1 MLYACPQT
9 HRPITEPTLLW
20 KVLRVYNRGSVG
32 ISRPSLVILVNYP
45 LFFLLVTKSPKSC
58 VMGERQDGKKK
69 QRGKRC
75 VSRNALSWVLSPFFT
90 RHFLYDNSSDYKPTH
105 GQKKLLESHFPIK
118 RAPTNNRPKSPHLHF
133 ALPSPT
139 VFMELLCQVQKKQ
152 FILNIR
158 FPSLQHNK
166 LPSPSHPAN
175 L

>member
-1 MLYACPQT
+1 MPFIHLEC
-9 HRPITEPTLLW
+9 HITEPTLQW
-20 KVLRVYNRGSVG
+20 KFSGSIIEVQLALVG
-32 ISRPSLVILVNYP
+32 LVLVILVNYP
-45 LFFLLVTKSPKSC
+45 PFFLLVTKSPKSF
-58 VMGERQDGKKK
+58 VMGEGQDGKKKKK

-118 RAPTNNRPKSPHLHF
+118 RAPTNNRPKSPDFHF
-133 ALPSPT
+133 ALPSPS

-152 FILNIR
+152 FILNSR
-158 FPSLQHNK
+158 FPSLEHNK
-166 LPSPSHPAN
+166 LPSPRHSAN